1 MSFEGRL
8 SDYEPQELSELAGA
22 YAYTIHKSQGNE
34 FDVVIL
40 PMKYPEILF
49 FSRNLLYTAV
59 TRAKK
64 RAVLIG
70 SKRTL
75 KFMIDNNKRDK
86 RYTALKKELLLNARI
101 FL

>member
-1 MSFEGRL
+1 M
-8 SDYEPQELSELAGA
+8 
-22 YAYTIHKSQGNE
+22 
-34 FDVVIL
+34 VIL